1 MGAQGKRGGGLS
13 EKPTYLD
20 LIDEVLIEQY
30 PQLTDKKRERP

>member
-1 MGAQGKRGGGLS
+1 MS

-30 PQLTDKKRERP
+30 PQLTDKKREHP

>member
-1 MGAQGKRGGGLS
+1 MS

-30 PQLTDKKRERP
+30 PQLADKKRERP